1 MNRYLIV
8 LLVIAAA
15 GAGVYLGLAQGAG
28 SATESPRIVTLRSR
42 DVAVFRGVQCVANVE
57 AGYSHFLCSGRPRSK
72 AKYDVAIFP
81 ASVLVYK
88 MGRPD
93 QPLFATP

>member
-1 MNRYLIV
+1 MNRFLIV
-8 LLVIAAA
+8 SLAVTAA
-15 GAGVYLGLAQGAG
+15 GAGMYLGLAQGAG
-28 SATESPRIVTLRSR
+28 SATDSPRVITLRNQ

-57 AGYSHFLCSGRPRSK
+57 AGHGHFLCSGRPRSK

-81 ASVLVYK
+81 ASVVVYK
-88 MGRPD
+88 LGRPD